1 MVDGKYL
8 KITDRKKEIFKTS
21 GGKYVAPQLVEN
33 KLKESSFIEQCMV
46 TGEGQKFPSA
56 LIIPEFTAL
65 GVWCK
70 QHEIEVNSPQEM
82 IANKK
87 VIAKLEE
94 EVQKTMAS
102 VAQYEQVKKFIAT
115 FIYDF

>member
-1 MVDGKYL
+1 
-8 KITDRKKEIFKTS
+8 
-21 GGKYVAPQLVEN
+21 
-33 KLKESSFIEQCMV
+33 MV

-70 QHEIEVNSPQEM
+70 QQEINANSPEEM

-94 EVQKTMAS
+94 EVLMTMAS
-102 VAQYEQVKKFIAT
+102 VAKYEQVKKFVLLPRLLIQL
-115 FIYDF
+115 FIITSIM